1 MVGDLDPRYDKRGVG
16 GRGANYESRD
26 TTVGVGEVYT
36 SGTILKA
43 GGRGSCLAEEGEV
56 PYMKGQLYDLLNSER
71 FIQLIITTS
80 EIRSANILGVKA
92 PPPPVPPFPY

>member
-43 GGRGSCLAEEGEV
+43 GGEGE
-56 PYMKGQLYDLLNSER
+56 LLSRRGGGTLHER
-71 FIQLIITTS
+71 AT
-80 EIRSANILGVKA
+80 V
-92 PPPPVPPFPY
+92 